1 MSWADR
7 ILAADRTAFLA
18 INGAHNATA
27 DVWMHHISDMRTW
40 FPVYALFLVAIK
52 WLWGWRGLWWS
63 LPVVALMV
71 LCSDTGSVL
80 LFKDTVQR
88 LRPCHA
94 PELQGLV
101 HLVDTDRCGG
111 LYGFV
116 SSHAANHFAIAA
128 FMAGVLQRKP
138 WWAVLVLFGW
148 AGVIA
153 YSRIYLGAHY
163 PGDVI
168 VGALYGMAVGGLC
181 FRLFLGIHQRT
192 GFA

>member
-1 MSWADR
+1 MAWTDT

-18 INGAHNATA
+18 VNGAHGTA
-27 DVWMHHISDMRTW
+27 ADAWMEYLSDARLW
-40 FPVYALFLVAIK
+40 IPVYLLFLVVVK
-52 WLWGWRGLWWS
+52 VRWGWRGLGWS
-63 LPVVALMV
+63 LPVATLMV

-94 PELQGLV
+94 PDLQGLV
-101 HLVDTDRCGG
+101 HLVNGHCGG

-116 SSHAANHFAIAA
+116 SSHAANHFAIAT
-128 FMAGVLQRKP
+128 FMTGMLQRRP
-138 WWAVLVLFGW
+138 RWAAAVLDIW
-148 AGVIA
+148 AALIG

-168 VGALYGMAVGGLC
+168 VGAMYGALIGGLAYGL
-181 FRLFLGIHQRT
+181 FRSIHQRT
-192 GFA
+192 GER